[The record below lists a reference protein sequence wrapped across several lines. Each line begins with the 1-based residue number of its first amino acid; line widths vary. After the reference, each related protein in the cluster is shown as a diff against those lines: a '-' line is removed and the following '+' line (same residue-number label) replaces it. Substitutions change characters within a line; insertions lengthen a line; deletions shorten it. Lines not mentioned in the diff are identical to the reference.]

1 MQTIIAEARQKS
13 EAGAGV
19 KKVFE
24 VESWLV
30 KASSLR
36 PYRRT
41 GRRHDGG
48 P

>member
-1 MQTIIAEARQKS
+1 MPTIIAKVRQKS

-30 KASSLR
+30 KASSLVPISDR
-36 PYRRT
+36 Q
-41 GRRHDGG
+41 
-48 P
+48 